1 MTNKDIDTLLHVS
14 LKPDYTPSDDLNQ
27 RLQERIHNGNDTA
40 VLYHFHG
47 SQRDKKKK
55 SKAAFVRFKRVAA
68 IACVLIF
75 AFGSVGVAGGKIKYM
90 VGLKNLFRSSNY
102 NEIERVVEQVGF
114 EAHVPDCLSEDYVFD
129 EICIEEVADEDD
141 NGRLYDNRD
150 VIRVFYKSKSGE
162 PSISLEI
169 SGEDETLKYDTIP
182 KEMKEEN
189 ERRRNS
195 GYTHSREIDGLEVEY
210 FSDTFLFVPNDYEPT
225 EEEESLDETDPNFYI
240 SYGGDQDPYYSHGQ
254 TIVFVLDGITYEMQV
269 FDSWMSE
276 DEFYEM
282 GEQLITYIMSEK

>member
-1 MTNKDIDTLLHVS
+1 MSIQDLEKTIEKYGRDIFSFCVYLTGDWIMAEELYQDIFV
-14 LKPDYTPSDDLNQ
+14 
-27 RLQERIHNGNDTA
+27 TA
-40 VLYHFHG
+40 LEHLEDMRAEEG
-47 SQRDKKKK
+47 IK
-55 SKAAFVRFKRVAA
+55 SYF
-68 IACVLIF
+68 
-75 AFGSVGVAGGKIKYM
+75 
-90 VGLKNLFRSSNY
+90 
-102 NEIERVVEQVGF
+102 
-114 EAHVPDCLSEDYVFD
+114 LST
-129 EICIEEVADEDD
+129 
-141 NGRLYDNRD
+141 
-150 VIRVFYKSKSGE
+150 KSGE

-282 GEQLITYIMSEK
+282 SEQLITYIMSEK